1 MLIHNNIV
9 KLKESL
15 ISVGNELS
23 LIRKEISETEKRF
36 SESLSILECDT
47 LNDFNE
53 KFRLYSEDKAKIKM
67 VRELYE
73 ELLGQDDY
81 QELKREADNQRKFV
95 IESDNTETDNIEQKL
110 DSLTNEKEKISG
122 RILEL
127 KQLKIDGGLEIP
139 LIDIENNIK
148 FIDEQIIEKEEE
160 YSSYQAAKEGLIQ
173 AYAKIKSDYTPLL
186 NAETERILTRLTG
199 GQHDS
204 IKVAEDFSL
213 SLKETDKN
221 IDLKQAWS
229 FLVQEHIIR
238 FIWHLDWQ

>member
-1 MLIHNNIV
+1 MY
-9 KLKESL
+9 
-15 ISVGNELS
+15 
-23 LIRKEISETEKRF
+23 KR
-36 SESLSILECDT
+36 
-47 LNDFNE
+47 
-53 KFRLYSEDKAKIKM
+53 
-67 VRELYE
+67 
-73 ELLGQDDY
+73 
-81 QELKREADNQRKFV
+81 
-95 IESDNTETDNIEQKL
+95 QKL

-127 KQLKIDGGLEIP
+127 KQLKSDGSLEIP
-139 LIDIENNIK
+139 LSDIENNIK

-221 IDLKQAWS
+221 IDLKQAEFFS
-229 FLVQEHIIR
+229 TGTYNQIYLALRLAIIKLTLSASNAVIFLDDVLTTFDDGRSRDALEVIREICIKDGYQCLLFLSLIHI
-238 FIWHLDWQ
+238 